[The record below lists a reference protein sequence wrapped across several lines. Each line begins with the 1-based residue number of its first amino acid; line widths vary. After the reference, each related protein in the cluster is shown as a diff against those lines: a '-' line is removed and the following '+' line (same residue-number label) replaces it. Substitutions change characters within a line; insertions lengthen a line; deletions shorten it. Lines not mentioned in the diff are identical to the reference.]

1 VYASR
6 TLKLAL
12 AVIAVFLALPLLV
25 RIFEARLAFFPIEG
39 ETLTPREFGVEFE
52 RISVVT
58 KDGERLQAWRLLHP
72 SPRALVVYFHG
83 NGGNLSVWAPILS
96 GIARQGYSVLAFDY
110 RGYGGSTGRPS
121 ESGLYKDVEAV
132 VQHFWERTDRAAPVI
147 YWGRSLGT
155 VMAAYASTIHAPNG
169 LILESGFPDARSLV
183 RSSPVL
189 AFLAMFSSYRF
200 TGADFLAGAA
210 IPVLV
215 VHGDNDHV
223 VPFNQGR
230 ALFDRVTGPKQFFM
244 IRGGDHN
251 DAAPRDPEPYW
262 KAVGQLAADAEARMR
277 ANQPP

>member
-1 VYASR
+1 MYPLS
-6 TLKLAL
+6 TLKYAL
-12 AVIAVFLALPLLV
+12 VLVAVLLALPLLV
-25 RIFEARLAFFPIEG
+25 RIFEARLAFFPTPG
-39 ETLTPREFGVEFE
+39 ETVTPREFGVEFE
-52 RISVVT
+52 RLSVAT
-58 KDGERLQAWRLLHP
+58 SDGERLGAWRLHHP
-72 SPRALVVYFHG
+72 SPRAHLLYFHG

-96 GIARQGYSVLAFDY
+96 GIARQGYSVFAFDY

-132 VQHFWERTDRAAPVI
+132 VQQFWERTDRSGPVI

-155 VMAAYASTIHAPNG
+155 VMAAYATTIHAPNG

-200 TGADFLAGAA
+200 AGADFLRGAT

-215 VHGDNDHV
+215 VHGDDDHV
-223 VPFNQGR
+223 VPFTQGR
-230 ALFDRVTGPKQFFM
+230 ALFDRLTGPKKFFT

-262 KAVGQLAADAEARMR
+262 KAVGQLAGDAD
-277 ANQPP
+277 QTHHHGGH

>member
-1 VYASR
+1 MLSR

-12 AVIAVFLALPLLV
+12 ALIAVLLALPLVV
-25 RIFEARLAFFPIEG
+25 RIFEARLAFFPIAG

-52 RISVVT
+52 RLSVAT
-58 KDGERLQAWRLLHP
+58 GDGERLQAWKLLHP
-72 SPRALVVYFHG
+72 TPRALVLYFHG

-110 RGYGGSTGRPS
+110 RGYGGSTGWPT
-121 ESGLYKDVEAV
+121 ESGLYKDVEAM
-132 VQHFWERTDRAAPVI
+132 VQQLWERTARTKPVI

-155 VMAAYASTIHAPNG
+155 VMAAYASTIHGPDG

-189 AFLAMFSSYRF
+189 TFLAMFSSYRF
-200 TGADFLAGAA
+200 PGADFLRGVT

-215 VHGDNDHV
+215 VHGDDDHV
-223 VPFNQGR
+223 VPFAQGR
-230 ALFDRVTGPKQFFM
+230 ALFDRVTGPKQFFT

-251 DAAPRDPEPYW
+251 DAAPPDPEAYW
-262 KAVGQLAADAEARMR
+262 QTVNRFVEDLPGRTR
-277 ANQPP
+277 A